1 MREKMRSK
9 SFNPSLSPTSMPIQN
24 ALLFRIKLTRQMYD
38 YYSMIP
44 VLLRPQV
51 PEFLP
56 REAEVDLLWELDPLG
71 ADWVGHWPARW
82 RCDKVVPGGGGRPT
96 RGRYFQVE
104 SGWSRWGLDCT
115 HSSRLV
121 DHVDLVRLRFILK
134 GRKPKWF
141 CAILL
146 IWRGGLLEFL
156 GKK

>member
-1 MREKMRSK
+1 
-9 SFNPSLSPTSMPIQN
+9 
-24 ALLFRIKLTRQMYD
+24 MYD

-134 GRKPKWF
+134 GRKPKV
-141 CAILL
+141 ILCNFADL
-146 IWRGGLLEFL
+146 KRRTVRIL
-156 GKK
+156 GKKINCCVKCDMGILILDSKKSADSHIL